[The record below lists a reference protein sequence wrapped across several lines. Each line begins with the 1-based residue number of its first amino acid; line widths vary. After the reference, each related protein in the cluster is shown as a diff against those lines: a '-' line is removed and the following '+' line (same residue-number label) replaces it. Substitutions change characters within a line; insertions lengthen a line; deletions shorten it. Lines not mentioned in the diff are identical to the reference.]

1 MYVKK
6 RLKNER
12 SITKEKIISFVLVFN
27 NADKVFVGKKPPDE
41 ITVIDKLNETKD
53 LKSKIF
59 NIKKIKKVKKV

>member
-1 MYVKK
+1 MKEALLK
-6 RLKNER
+6 RKL
-12 SITKEKIISFVLVFN
+12 SLLFWYFN

-59 NIKKIKKVKKV
+59 SIKKIKKVKKV